1 MHSYVIVSYT
11 FCLFV
16 SYHQNRPKSWK
27 LKKKKKENNVFQL
40 LGSEKPMIS
49 RSRPHP
55 ENQFNGSTHNLNGST
70 KIALLAITKINQ
82 KSNAASGITG
92 VSLGLTWGALGA
104 HLGLTPSHWGL
115 TGVSLGSPWPS
126 GVSLGT
132 LKASRGFRRGLRRR
146 VLKML
151 CFYTQPARLN

>member
-1 MHSYVIVSYT
+1 MGAQFSLFFLGHLKFWLPFWSHFGT
-11 FCLFV
+11 LFV
-16 SYHQNRPKSWK
+16 GFINI
-27 LKKKKKENNVFQL
+27 KEIN
-40 LGSEKPMIS
+40 KIAI
-49 RSRPHP
+49 
-55 ENQFNGSTHNLNGST
+55 T
-70 KIALLAITKINQ
+70 KIALLAIIKIDQ

-151 CFYTQPARLN
+151 CFYTLPARLN